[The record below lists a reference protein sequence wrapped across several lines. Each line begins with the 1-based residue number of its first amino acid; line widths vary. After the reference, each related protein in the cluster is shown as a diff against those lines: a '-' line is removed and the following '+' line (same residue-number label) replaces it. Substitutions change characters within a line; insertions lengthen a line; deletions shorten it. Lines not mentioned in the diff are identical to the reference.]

1 MTRGRPPDPSAIVTR
16 LQGSRQ
22 ARQRLDLMVQTLSGK
37 CGIPEAAAEL
47 GIGRSRFC
55 LQRQRMLQAALE
67 SLEPGTRGRPARQ
80 ATPEQKRI
88 AELEAQV
95 LALKVDLR
103 AAQIREQLALL
114 MPHVLHRKRARAATK
129 KKSGPSPRLRRRGG
143 PPGAPSHAKAQADRG
158 GHEG

>member
-1 MTRGRPPDPSAIVTR
+1 MARGRPPNSSAIVAR
-16 LQGSRQ
+16 LGGSRHGQ
-22 ARQRLDLMVQTLSGK
+22 MRLDLMLQTLTGQR
-37 CGIPEAAAEL
+37 GIPEAAAAL

-67 SLEPGTRGRPARQ
+67 SLEPKTPGRPARQ
-80 ATPEQKRI
+80 TTPAQRRI

-114 MPHVLHRKRARAATK
+114 MPHVLPRRRVRRGVK
-129 KKSGPSPRLRRRGG
+129 KKSSLHRGHRGG
-143 PPGAPSHAKAQADRG
+143 PPGPAAHAEALADRRTHDG
-158 GHEG
+158 